1 MASPTVLLRRLLSV
15 TAAMH
20 CLAGAHAVQAF
31 GAGGPAPAEH
41 KLFAVACDPA
51 SDAQLRDLTRRW
63 SELQRFATL
72 DAAEAAAART
82 ARCQLCSKNG
92 LLLPCH
98 GCGVRMFCSPACR
111 ERAFEACLVH
121 AVSARVDS
129 AIETGGKRATLLC
142 GGDPANAIR
151 GEGLCEDTMFCTSP
165 ASRALGH
172 GTEERVLD
180 GETGPRLLSESNTN
194 CPAATPRSDTRMDAD
209 MAARTLVAECGEMG
223 RVLLA
228 AADFRPGDIVLQ
240 EPPLL
245 VWPTGVS
252 SQVAY
257 YQGVLDAYTSA
268 SAATRAEV
276 SLSPYVSP

>member
-1 MASPTVLLRRLLSV
+1 MASPKMLLRRLLSL

-20 CLAGAHAVQAF
+20 CLTSAHAVQAF
-31 GAGGPAPAEH
+31 GAWGPPAPAEH
-41 KLFAVACDPA
+41 KLFAVARDPA

-129 AIETGGKRATLLC
+129 TVDAGEECATLLC
-142 GGDPANAIR
+142 GGDPANAIH

-172 GTEERVLD
+172 GTKERVLD
-180 GETGPRLLSESNTN
+180 GETGPRLLSESNMDG
-194 CPAATPRSDTRMDAD
+194 PAATPRSDTRMDVD
-209 MAARTLVAECGEMG
+209 MAARTRVAECGEMG

-228 AADFRPGDIVLQ
+228 ATDFRPGDIVVE

-268 SAATRAEV
+268 SAATRTEV
-276 SLSPYVSP
+276 SHRM